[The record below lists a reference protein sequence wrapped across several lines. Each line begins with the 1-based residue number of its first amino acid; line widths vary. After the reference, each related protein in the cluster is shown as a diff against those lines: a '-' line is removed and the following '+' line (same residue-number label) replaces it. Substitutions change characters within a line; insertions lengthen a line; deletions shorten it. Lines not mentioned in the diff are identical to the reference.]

1 MKHVDQQ
8 AAKTENNNKNQEQQN
23 FNEYDKHLPLSD
35 PTSFLE
41 STDLQQQSLIN

>member
-23 FNEYDKHLPLSD
+23 FNEYDKHLPLRD
-35 PTSFLE
+35 PASF
-41 STDLQQQSLIN
+41 